1 MDSKPSIASLFF
13 HYSKSQRIGLLLF
26 FAVILVLQLVYL
38 CVDFGNAVKVTPEE
52 MAWLSKQQELDRR
65 YAPKKPY
72 RPTFYPFNPNFITDE
87 KGYALGMT
95 VAQLD
100 RLYAYRKQN
109 KFVNS
114 AAEFQAVTKVSDSL
128 LRTLAPYFK
137 FPAWVTAK
145 KGHPSFV
152 AKAFQKEKIPEVLDI
167 NSASK
172 EDLMAV
178 YGIGDKLSDRI
189 LAQKAVLGGFA
200 SMEQLADVWGLSPEV
215 IAQLKRSFVVKN
227 TANLKKININDAT
240 VKELAAF
247 PFFRYAL
254 AKEIVLYRSMHGDLT
269 IEDLSKIKGFPV
281 EKIKIIA
288 LYLEF

>member
-1 MDSKPSIASLFF
+1 MGI
-13 HYSKSQRIGLLLF
+13 LLF
-26 FAVILVLQLVYL
+26 FAVILVLQAVYI
-38 CVDFGNAVKVTPEE
+38 CCDFSSTVTVTPEQ
-52 MAWLSKQQELDRR
+52 MAWLSKQRELDGMDE
-65 YAPKKPY
+65 PKKPY
-72 RPTFYPFNPNFITDE
+72 RPTLYPFNPNFITDY

-95 VAQLD
+95 VAELD

-128 LRTLAPYFK
+128 LRTLSPYFK

-145 KGHPSFV
+145 KGQPSYV
-152 AKAFQKEKIPEVLDI
+152 AKGFTKEKIHEVLDI

-178 YGIGDKLSDRI
+178 YGVGDKLSDRI
-189 LAQKAVLGGFA
+189 LAQKALLGGFV
-200 SMEQLADVWGLSPEV
+200 SMEQLADIWGLSPEV
-215 IAQLKRSFVVKN
+215 VDQLKGAFAVKN
-227 TANLKKININDAT
+227 TANLKKINVNDAT

-254 AKEIVLYRSMHGDLT
+254 AKELVLYRSMHGDLSV
-269 IEDLSKIKGFPV
+269 EDLSKIKGFPV